1 MERDSFVA
9 VSELDAL
16 APALDVSV
24 VEVLAD
30 EPAEVES
37 AEVEPAEVESAEVEP
52 AETEAPDVAPTDDPT

>member
-24 VEVLAD
+24 VEPLAA
-30 EPAEVES
+30 EP
-37 AEVEPAEVESAEVEP
+37 AEVEPAEA
-52 AETEAPDVAPTDDPT
+52 EAPDVAPTDDPA

>member
-37 AEVEPAEVESAEVEP
+37 AEVEPAEA
-52 AETEAPDVAPTDDPT
+52 EAPDVAPTDDPA